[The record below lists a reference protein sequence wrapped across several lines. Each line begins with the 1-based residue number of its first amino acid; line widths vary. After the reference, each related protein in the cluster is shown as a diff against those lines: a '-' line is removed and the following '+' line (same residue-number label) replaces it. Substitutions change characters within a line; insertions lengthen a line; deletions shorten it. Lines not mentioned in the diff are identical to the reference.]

1 MSGFLLLSYMLAFA
15 LGSMTLAL
23 AIVYRLAHKERWASF
38 FIVCHA
44 SLLGAMMLLAL
55 QTLTKLFITG
65 LSGQVLSIIFKIVV
79 LADAAFLIVFLPFF
93 TTWVIAHPWRQP
105 YITLFSFLAA
115 IYLGLGVVNEVKPLL
130 FFEQA
135 QFVLFVFVIAFCLVV
150 LVRNLGSIENKTA
163 RTSALTIIIV
173 SLSMVP
179 AIMLAL
185 FFPILKPFLYAFYFL
200 ALSITIMV
208 FLFMVFVRLGR
219 EEKQHSRELKL
230 SDLAVYN
237 ITEREFAIIN
247 LISQGLTNKE
257 IASELEISA
266 NTVTNHVAN
275 IFSKTQVRSRIDLL
289 NVLKQSLYQ

>member
-1 MSGFLLLSYMLAFA
+1 MIL
-15 LGSMTLAL
+15 
-23 AIVYRLAHKERWASF
+23 R
-38 FIVCHA
+38 
-44 SLLGAMMLLAL
+44 
-55 QTLTKLFITG
+55 
-65 LSGQVLSIIFKIVV
+65 IVV

-93 TTWVIAHPWRQP
+93 TSWVIAHPWRQP
-105 YITLFSFLAA
+105 YAALFPFLAA
-115 IYLGLGVVNEVKPLL
+115 VYLGLGIVNQIRPLL

-135 QFVLFVFVIAFCLVV
+135 QFVLFVFVIGFCLVV
-150 LVRNLGSIENKTA
+150 LVRNLGSIRNKIA

-185 FFPILKPFLYAFYFL
+185 FFPGFKPFLYAVYFL

-208 FLFMVFVRLGR
+208 FLFMEFVRLGR
-219 EEKQHSRELKL
+219 EEKQHTRQLTVD
-230 SDLAVYN
+230 DLAPYN
-237 ITEREFAIIN
+237 ITEREFEIIT

-257 IASELEISA
+257 IASELDISA

-289 NVLKQSLYQ
+289 NVVKQSLYL

>member
-1 MSGFLLLSYMLAFA
+1 MSGFLLLIYMLAFA

-23 AIVYRLAHKERWASF
+23 AIVYRMAHKERWASF

-55 QTLTKLFITG
+55 QTFTKLFITG
-65 LSGQVLSIIFKIVV
+65 FGGQVFSLILRIVV

-93 TTWVIAHPWRQP
+93 TSWVIAHPWRQP
-105 YITLFSFLAA
+105 YAALFPFLAA
-115 IYLGLGVVNEVKPLL
+115 VYLGLGIVNQIRPLL

-135 QFVLFVFVIAFCLVV
+135 QFVLFVFVIGFCLVV
-150 LVRNLGSIENKTA
+150 LVRNLGSIRNKIA

-185 FFPILKPFLYAFYFL
+185 FFPGFKPFLYAVYFL

-208 FLFMVFVRLGR
+208 FLFMEFVRLGR
-219 EEKQHSRELKL
+219 EEKQHTRQLTVD
-230 SDLAVYN
+230 DLAPYN
-237 ITEREFAIIN
+237 ITEREFEIIT

-257 IASELEISA
+257 IASELDISA

>member
-1 MSGFLLLSYMLAFA
+1 
-15 LGSMTLAL
+15 MTLAL
-23 AIVYRLAHKERWASF
+23 AIVYRMAHKERVSF

-44 SLLGAMMLLAL
+44 SLLGAMMLWRCRPH
-55 QTLTKLFITG
+55 QTLHYRLRTG
-65 LSGQVLSIIFKIVV
+65 PVLDPRIVV
-79 LADAAFLIVFLPFF
+79 LADGRSRSCFFPFSL
-93 TTWVIAHPWRQP
+93 VGDRHPWRQP
-105 YITLFSFLAA
+105 YATLFPFLAA
-115 IYLGLGVVNEVKPLL
+115 VYLGLGIVNQIRPLL

-135 QFVLFVFVIAFCLVV
+135 QFVLFVFVIGFCLVV
-150 LVRNLGSIENKTA
+150 LVRNLGSIRNKIA

-185 FFPILKPFLYAFYFL
+185 FFPGFKPFLYAVYFL

-208 FLFMVFVRLGR
+208 FLFMEFVRLGR
-219 EEKQHSRELKL
+219 EEKQHTRQLTVD
-230 SDLAVYN
+230 DLAPYN
-237 ITEREFAIIN
+237 ITEREFEIIT

-257 IASELEISA
+257 IASELDISA

-289 NVLKQSLYQ
+289 NVVKQSLYQ